1 MGIFPKEENHS
12 KDSLTELH
20 HVEQG
25 HMDATGAHKKK
36 KGEGDTGGIGH
47 T

>member
-36 KGEGDTGGIGH
+36 GEGDKGGIGH

>member
-12 KDSLTELH
+12 KDSFTELH

-25 HMDATGAHKKK
+25 HMDATGAQKKK
-36 KGEGDTGGIGH
+36 KGRGR
-47 T
+47 